1 MATTYRPAVLIPIV
15 VNGVTTGY
23 QFGDLPTGD
32 QLVQDALPASATVVQ
47 IAYDSR
53 ATLRSGTNASG
64 NLALVE
70 ALGLFRFY
78 QGSTEP
84 DDDETCFVQTGNGAW
99 LLECPAWD
107 FVDANTLLDEATQD
121 ERIEDAETSLTAAQS
136 NITALQAFQAKFLTA
151 TVNNTV
157 TSLAAIAQTS
167 LTATIT
173 GASIGDAVFVT
184 PSSALDARISLYA
197 RVSAAD
203 TVTVTINNPSAT
215 AATLTT
221 GAWRVTVIK
230 P

>member
-1 MATTYRPAVLIPIV
+1 MATTYRPSVAIPIV
-15 VNGVTTGY
+15 VNGETTGY
-23 QFGDLPTGD
+23 QLGELPTGD

-78 QGSTEP
+78 QGATEP

-107 FVDANTLLDEATQD
+107 FIDANVLLDEATQD
-121 ERIEDAETSLTAAQS
+121 ERIEDAETG
-136 NITALQAFQAKFLTA
+136 ITALQAFQAKFLTA

-157 TSLAAIAQTS
+157 TSLAAVTQTT
-167 LTATIT
+167 LTATVT
-173 GASIGDAVFVT
+173 GASIGDAAFIT
-184 PSSALDARISLYA
+184 PHTNLDARISLYA

-203 TVTVTINNPSAT
+203 TVTVILNNPSAS
-215 AATLTT
+215 AATLTAGT
-221 GAWRVTVIK
+221 WRVTVIK

>member
-1 MATTYRPAVLIPIV
+1 MATTYRPSVAIPIV

-23 QFGDLPTGD
+23 QFGELPTGD
-32 QLVQDALPASATVVQ
+32 QLEQDTLPASATVVQ

-107 FVDANTLLDEATQD
+107 FIDANVLLDEATQD
-121 ERIEDAETSLTAAQS
+121 ERIEDAETALTTAQTG
-136 NITALQAFQAKFLTA
+136 ITALQAFQAKFLTA
-151 TVNNTV
+151 TVSNTV
-157 TSLAAIAQTS
+157 TSLAAVTQTT
-167 LTATIT
+167 LTATVT
-173 GASIGDAVFVT
+173 GAATGDTVIINPDT
-184 PSSALDARISLYA
+184 NLDARISLYA

-203 TVTVTINNPSAT
+203 TVTVIINNASAS

-221 GAWRVTVIK
+221 GTWRVTVIK